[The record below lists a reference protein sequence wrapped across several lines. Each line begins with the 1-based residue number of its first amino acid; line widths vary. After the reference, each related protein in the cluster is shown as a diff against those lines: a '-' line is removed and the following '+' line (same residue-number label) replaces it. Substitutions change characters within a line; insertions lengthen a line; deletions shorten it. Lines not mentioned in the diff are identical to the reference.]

1 MDVKEKVLIYNKEL
15 SLFNDN
21 LFQKNLK
28 DNFTQT

>member
-1 MDVKEKVLIYNKEL
+1 MDVKEKLLIYNKEL
-15 SLFNDN
+15 SLFNNN